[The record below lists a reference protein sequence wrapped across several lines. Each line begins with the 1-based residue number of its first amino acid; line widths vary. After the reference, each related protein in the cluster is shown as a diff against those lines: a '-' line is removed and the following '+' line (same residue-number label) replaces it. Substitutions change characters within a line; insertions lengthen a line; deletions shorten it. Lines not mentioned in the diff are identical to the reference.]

1 MTSENVSARERIL
14 ATAHD
19 LFYREGIRATGI
31 DRIIKEA
38 GVTKVTFYRH
48 FPAKND
54 LILAFLQYRHERW
67 ISWFRQSLAAQRQQ
81 GGSLADGLS
90 ATLELWF
97 ADEHY
102 RGCAFIN
109 TTVELAQALPE
120 SLALIRAHKEEMTQA
135 LAAHLPDTPHGRQ
148 LAQRVALLVDGAIVM
163 AQREG
168 NGNAAVALL
177 REWLALEPLL
187 QAG

>member
-1 MTSENVSARERIL
+1 MTNETLSARERIL
-14 ATAHD
+14 ITAHD

-38 GVTKVTFYRH
+38 EVTKVTFYRH

-67 ISWFRQSLAAQRQQ
+67 MRWFRQTLSAQRQQ
-81 GGSLADGLS
+81 RGSLVAALP
-90 ATLELWF
+90 ATLEQWF

-120 SLALIRAHKEEMTQA
+120 SLALIRDHKDEMTQA
-135 LAAHLPDTPHGRQ
+135 LAAQLPDTPQREQ
-148 LAQRVALLVDGAIVM
+148 AAQRLALLVDGAIVM

-168 NGNAAVALL
+168 HGERAVALVKA
-177 REWLALEPLL
+177 WLALDPAL
-187 QAG
+187 QAT